1 MRIFLALLVIALGW
15 ITQGCTNEAD
25 RNAIRQ
31 MEQAALL
38 MQSDPEAAHGLLAD
52 SVAHPELLS
61 PEVNA
66 SWCLM
71 LCQLADS
78 IGTPLP
84 YVPQMERAYRY
95 MKRHGTIDEQL
106 QAALYLGRTYMDDQ
120 DQEAALRTYTEAL
133 QQSIMENMPN
143 QSGYISSYMGDV
155 YQFQGMY
162 QQAVE
167 KYLTASRYFRQ
178 AGNYRS
184 EGIAFI
190 DASRNYTFM
199 DSLDIA
205 LAYMLRADSMVVL
218 YGDSLD
224 RVGTLNGLGNIY
236 REKGNYPIAEYYLK
250 RAIQLDSTCWV
261 PNNLALADLYLEQ
274 SDLKSARKCLE
285 RISHLSSDQH
295 VPVDWF
301 YLSFLLNKEEGC
313 LQGALDALEQYM
325 DAVYEQLEIKN
336 KTNLIET
343 EKKHNYTKLLIH
355 LSHLKTR
362 QRVYVGCSVVLCL
375 LLIICIVLYRLKL
388 KSRQLALVQKENEM
402 NALKN
407 QLRNR
412 EKEMSAISEQLQRQ
426 TDLLNQRMEQLY
438 RQKEQEVESIRQQIG
453 QKNQEML
460 EKAAITQKV
469 RKLSER
475 VVPNATKSPLS
486 AKDWAAA
493 YELIDTIYPSISGV
507 AAIYDLTEKEKMV
520 CYLTLFNLSANAE
533 AVLMNQPLG
542 SINKYR
548 QTLRK
553 KLQIND
559 RNIDLY
565 DFLSKMM

>member
-31 MEQAALL
+31 MEQAAPL
-38 MQSDPEAAHGLLAD
+38 MLSDPEVAHVLLAD

-66 SWCLM
+66 RWCLM

-84 YVPQMERAYRY
+84 YVPQMKRTYRY
-95 MKRHGTIDEQL
+95 VKRHGTVDEQL
-106 QAALYLGRTYMDDQ
+106 QTALYLGRTYMDDL

-133 QQSIMENMPN
+133 QQSILENKPN

-155 YQFQGMY
+155 YEFQGMY

-178 AGNYRS
+178 IGNHRS
-184 EGIAFI
+184 QAFAFR

-205 LAYMLRADSMVVL
+205 LTYMLHADSMVVL
-218 YGDSLD
+218 YGDSMD
-224 RVGTLNGLGNIY
+224 RAGTLNGLGNIY
-236 REKGNYPIAEYYLK
+236 REKGEYPNAETYLK

-274 SDLKSARKCLE
+274 SNLKDARKCLE

-313 LQGALDALEQYM
+313 LQGALDALEQYV
-325 DAVYEQLEIKN
+325 DGIYEQLEVKN

-469 RKLSER
+469 RKLSEK

>member
-1 MRIFLALLVIALGW
+1 MRIFLALLVITLGW
-15 ITQGCTNEAD
+15 IMQGCTNEAD

-31 MEQAALL
+31 MEQAAPL
-38 MQSDPEAAHGLLAD
+38 MKSDPEAAHVLLAD

-66 SWCLM
+66 RWCLM

-84 YVPQMERAYRY
+84 YVPQMERTYRY

-106 QAALYLGRTYMDDQ
+106 QAALYLGRTYMDDLG
-120 DQEAALRTYTEAL
+120 QEAALRTYTEAL
-133 QQSIMENMPN
+133 QQSILENKPN

-155 YQFQGMY
+155 YEFQGMY

-178 AGNYRS
+178 IGNHRS
-184 EGIAFI
+184 QAFAFR

-205 LAYMLRADSMVVL
+205 LTYMLHADSMVVL
-218 YGDSLD
+218 YGDSMD
-224 RVGTLNGLGNIY
+224 RAGTLNGLGNIY
-236 REKGNYPIAEYYLK
+236 REKGEYPNAETYLK

-274 SDLKSARKCLE
+274 SNLKDARKCLE

-313 LQGALDALEQYM
+313 LQGALDALEQYV
-325 DAVYEQLEIKN
+325 DGIYEQLEVKN

-469 RKLSER
+469 RKLSEK

>member
-31 MEQAALL
+31 MEQAAPL
-38 MQSDPEAAHGLLAD
+38 MQSDPEAAHVLLAD

-66 SWCLM
+66 RWCLM

-133 QQSIMENMPN
+133 QQSILENKPN

-155 YQFQGMY
+155 YEFQGMY

-178 AGNYRS
+178 IGNHRS
-184 EGIAFI
+184 QAFAFR

-205 LAYMLRADSMVVL
+205 LTYMLHADSMVVL
-218 YGDSLD
+218 YGDSMD
-224 RVGTLNGLGNIY
+224 RAGTLNGLGNIY
-236 REKGNYPIAEYYLK
+236 REKGEYPNAETYLK

-274 SDLKSARKCLE
+274 SNLKDARKCLE

-313 LQGALDALEQYM
+313 LQGALDALEQYV
-325 DAVYEQLEIKN
+325 DGIYEQLEVKN

-469 RKLSER
+469 RKLSEK

-533 AVLMNQPLG
+533 AVLMNQTLG

-565 DFLSKMM
+565 DFLSKIM

>member
-31 MEQAALL
+31 MEQAAPL
-38 MQSDPEAAHGLLAD
+38 MQSDPEAAHVLLAD

-66 SWCLM
+66 RWCLM

-133 QQSIMENMPN
+133 QQSILENKPN

-155 YQFQGMY
+155 YEFQGMY

-167 KYLTASRYFRQ
+167 KYLTASRYFRK
-178 AGNYRS
+178 AGNHRS
-184 EGIAFI
+184 QAFAFR

-205 LAYMLRADSMVVL
+205 LTYMLHADSMVVL
-218 YGDSLD
+218 YGDSMD
-224 RVGTLNGLGNIY
+224 RAGTLNGLGNIY
-236 REKGNYPIAEYYLK
+236 REKGEYPNAETYLK

-274 SDLKSARKCLE
+274 SNLKDARKCLE

-313 LQGALDALEQYM
+313 LQGALDALEQYV
-325 DAVYEQLEIKN
+325 DGIYEQLEVKN

-469 RKLSER
+469 RKLSEK

>member
-15 ITQGCTNEAD
+15 IMQGCTNEAD

-31 MEQAALL
+31 MEQAAPL
-38 MQSDPEAAHGLLAD
+38 MLSDPEVAHVLLAD

-66 SWCLM
+66 RWCLM

-95 MKRHGTIDEQL
+95 VKRHGTIDEQL

-133 QQSIMENMPN
+133 QQSILENKPN

-155 YQFQGMY
+155 YEFQGMY

-178 AGNYRS
+178 IGNHRS
-184 EGIAFI
+184 QAFAFR

-205 LAYMLRADSMVVL
+205 LTYMLHADSMVVL
-218 YGDSLD
+218 YGDSMD
-224 RVGTLNGLGNIY
+224 RAGTLNGLGNIY
-236 REKGNYPIAEYYLK
+236 REKGEYPNAETYLK

-274 SDLKSARKCLE
+274 SNLKDARKCLE

-313 LQGALDALEQYM
+313 LQGALDALEQYV
-325 DAVYEQLEIKN
+325 DGIYEQLEVKN

-469 RKLSER
+469 RKLSEK

>member
-15 ITQGCTNEAD
+15 IMQGCTNEAD

-31 MEQAALL
+31 MEQAAPL
-38 MQSDPEAAHGLLAD
+38 MQSDPEAAHILLAD

-66 SWCLM
+66 RWCLM

-84 YVPQMERAYRY
+84 YVHQMKRAYRY
-95 MKRHGTIDEQL
+95 VKQHGTIDEQL

-133 QQSIMENMPN
+133 QQSILENKPN

-178 AGNYRS
+178 IGNHRS
-184 EGIAFI
+184 QAFAFR

-205 LAYMLRADSMVVL
+205 LTYMLHADSMVVL
-218 YGDSLD
+218 YGDSMD
-224 RVGTLNGLGNIY
+224 RAGTLNGLGNIY
-236 REKGNYPIAEYYLK
+236 REKGEYPNAETYLK

-274 SDLKSARKCLE
+274 SNLKDARKCLE

-313 LQGALDALEQYM
+313 LQGALDALEQYV
-325 DAVYEQLEIKN
+325 DGIYEQLEVKN

-453 QKNQEML
+453 
-460 EKAAITQKV
+460 
-469 RKLSER
+469 RR
-475 VVPNATKSPLS
+475 TKKCL
-486 AKDWAAA
+486 KR
-493 YELIDTIYPSISGV
+493 L
-507 AAIYDLTEKEKMV
+507 
-520 CYLTLFNLSANAE
+520 
-533 AVLMNQPLG
+533 
-542 SINKYR
+542 R
-548 QTLRK
+548 LRK
-553 KLQIND
+553 KYVNY
-559 RNIDLY
+559 R
-565 DFLSKMM
+565 KR

>member
-31 MEQAALL
+31 MEQAAPL
-38 MQSDPEAAHGLLAD
+38 MQSDPEAAHVLLAD

-66 SWCLM
+66 RWCLM

-84 YVPQMERAYRY
+84 YVPQMERTYRY

-106 QAALYLGRTYMDDQ
+106 QAALYLGRTYMDDLG
-120 DQEAALRTYTEAL
+120 QEAALRTYTEAL
-133 QQSIMENMPN
+133 QQSILENKPN

-155 YQFQGMY
+155 YEFQGMY

-178 AGNYRS
+178 IGNHRS
-184 EGIAFI
+184 QAFAFR

-205 LAYMLRADSMVVL
+205 LTYMLHADSMVVL
-218 YGDSLD
+218 YGDSMD
-224 RVGTLNGLGNIY
+224 RAGTLNGLGNIY
-236 REKGNYPIAEYYLK
+236 REKGEYPNAETYLK

-274 SDLKSARKCLE
+274 SNLKDARKCLE

-313 LQGALDALEQYM
+313 LQGALDALEQYV
-325 DAVYEQLEIKN
+325 DGIYEQLEVKN

-469 RKLSER
+469 RKLSEK

>member
-15 ITQGCTNEAD
+15 IMQSCTNEAD

-31 MEQAALL
+31 MEQAAPL
-38 MQSDPEAAHGLLAD
+38 MQSDPEAAHVLLAD
-52 SVAHPELLS
+52 SVTHPELLS

-66 SWCLM
+66 RWCLM

-78 IGTPLP
+78 IGTSLP

-106 QAALYLGRTYMDDQ
+106 QTALYLGRTYMDDQ

-133 QQSIMENMPN
+133 QQSILENKPN

-155 YQFQGMY
+155 YEFQGMY

-178 AGNYRS
+178 AGNHRS
-184 EGIAFI
+184 QAFAFR

-205 LAYMLRADSMVVL
+205 LTYMLHADSMVVL
-218 YGDSLD
+218 YGDSMD
-224 RVGTLNGLGNIY
+224 RAGTLNGLGNIY
-236 REKGNYPIAEYYLK
+236 REKGEYPNAETYLK

-274 SDLKSARKCLE
+274 SNLKDARKCLE

-313 LQGALDALEQYM
+313 LQGALDALEQYV
-325 DAVYEQLEIKN
+325 DGIYEQLEVKN

-426 TDLLNQRMEQLY
+426 T
-438 RQKEQEVESIRQQIG
+438 
-453 QKNQEML
+453 
-460 EKAAITQKV
+460 
-469 RKLSER
+469 
-475 VVPNATKSPLS
+475 
-486 AKDWAAA
+486 
-493 YELIDTIYPSISGV
+493 TIY
-507 AAIYDLTEKEKMV
+507 
-520 CYLTLFNLSANAE
+520 F
-533 AVLMNQPLG
+533 
-542 SINKYR
+542 
-548 QTLRK
+548 
-553 KLQIND
+553 
-559 RNIDLY
+559 
-565 DFLSKMM
+565 